1 MKSSLTYQLVLYL
14 GAYYFFCYE
23 VLELLL
29 LLYKAILLPYPTGV
43 LFSEVEFFSFEITSR
58 GNVNYDSFEHVYNL
72 SLSKVLFVLLLAVV
86 EAARLLSGWK
96 GNLTESPG
104 AS

>member
-43 LFSEVEFFSFEITSR
+43 LFSEVEFFSFETLIMTVLNMFTIS
-58 GNVNYDSFEHVYNL
+58 L
-72 SLSKVLFVLLLAVV
+72 SL
-86 EAARLLSGWK
+86 
-96 GNLTESPG
+96 
-104 AS
+104 

>member
-1 MKSSLTYQLVLYL
+1 M
-14 GAYYFFCYE
+14 
-23 VLELLL
+23 
-29 LLYKAILLPYPTGV
+29 
-43 LFSEVEFFSFEITSR
+43 
-58 GNVNYDSFEHVYNL
+58 NYVDYL

-104 AS
+104 AG

>member
-43 LFSEVEFFSFEITSR
+43 LFSEVEFF
-58 GNVNYDSFEHVYNL
+58 
-72 SLSKVLFVLLLAVV
+72 
-86 EAARLLSGWK
+86 
-96 GNLTESPG
+96 
-104 AS
+104 

>member
-43 LFSEVEFFSFEITSR
+43 LFSEVEFFSFEITS
-58 GNVNYDSFEHVYNL
+58 YDSFEHVYNL

>member
-1 MKSSLTYQLVLYL
+1 MKSSLTYQLLLYL

-23 VLELLL
+23 LLELLL

-43 LFSEVEFFSFEITSR
+43 LFSEV
-58 GNVNYDSFEHVYNL
+58 
-72 SLSKVLFVLLLAVV
+72 LFVLLLPVV

-104 AS
+104 VTPLLILLLQGCRILIILEYHI